1 MRNFEY
7 FRPGLKKRFMDPKK
21 ILKSDEEAV

>member
-7 FRPGLKKRFMDPKK
+7 FRPSLKTRFMDPKK